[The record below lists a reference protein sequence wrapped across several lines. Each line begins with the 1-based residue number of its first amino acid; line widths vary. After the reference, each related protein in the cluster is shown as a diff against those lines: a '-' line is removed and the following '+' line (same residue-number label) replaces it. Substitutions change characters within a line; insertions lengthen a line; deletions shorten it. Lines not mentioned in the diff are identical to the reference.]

1 VYKDHADEIH
11 AQPQALHFMH
21 EQNKGAKT
29 VNILGIDI
37 GGSGIKGAPV
47 DTTRGELIQDRFRI
61 ETPQPSAPEAVAE
74 VVAEIARHFEWQGP
88 IGCTF
93 PAIVR
98 HGVIHSA
105 ANVDQGWVG
114 VNGVEMFQKTT
125 GCPVRLLNDADAAGM
140 AEMKFGA
147 GKDRKIE
154 KPSDVVIVL
163 TFGTGI
169 GSAIFVNGHLLPN
182 SELGHLILRG
192 QQAEHY
198 AAARIRKEEDL
209 SWKKWGKRVNEY
221 LHLVEFYFSPDLF
234 IIGGGVSKK
243 FDKFAGL
250 LDVEVECVPAQLR
263 NDAGIVG
270 AAIAAAALETA

>member
-1 VYKDHADEIH
+1 
-11 AQPQALHFMH
+11 M
-21 EQNKGAKT
+21 T
-29 VNILGIDI
+29 VKILGIDI

-47 DTTRGELIQDRFRI
+47 DTEQGELVGERFRI
-61 ETPQPSAPEAVAE
+61 ETPQPSTPQAVAE
-74 VVAEIARHFEWQGP
+74 VVAEVARHFEWQGP

-98 HGVIHSA
+98 HGVLHSA
-105 ANVDQGWVG
+105 ANVDKSWIG
-114 VNGVEMFQKTT
+114 VNGVELFQQTT
-125 GCPVRLLNDADAAGM
+125 GCPVRLLNDADAAGI

-147 GKDRKIE
+147 GKDHKTE
-154 KPSDVVIVL
+154 KASDVVIVL

-182 SELGHLILRG
+182 SELGHLILHG

-198 AAARIRKEEDL
+198 AAARIRTEEDL

-221 LHLVEFYFSPDLF
+221 LHLVQFYFSPDLL

-243 FDKFAGL
+243 YDKFVDL
-250 LDVEVECVPAQLR
+250 LDVDVECVPAQLR

-270 AAIAAAALETA
+270 AAVAAAALETA